1 MKKYTFTAK
10 FEPGPGGGAFVLFP
24 YDAEE
29 EFGAKGSVP
38 VQATFDGIPYAG
50 SLMRCGP
57 QQHMLGILK
66 SIQEQTGK
74 QIGDTIKVEIWKDE
88 QERTVEI
95 PPPFAALLKK
105 ESSCPSLKNLVTPTA
120 RNTYAG
126 SPKPKKKKPATPALT
141 NPLTCSAKESRL
153 PANSL
158 LQLFAKR
165 PSLIAF
171 C

>member
-10 FEPGPGGGAFVLFP
+10 IEPGPGGGAFVLFP
-24 YDAEE
+24 YDVEE
-29 EFGAKGSVP
+29 EFGAKGRVP
-38 VQATFDGIPYAG
+38 VQANFDGIPYAG

-74 QIGDTIKVEIWKDE
+74 QIGDTIKVQIWKDE

-105 ESSCPSLKNLVTPTA
+105 EKLLPNFEKLSYTHRKEYVRWITEAKKEETRKARIQKSIDMLRKGVKTP
-120 RNTYAG
+120 G
-126 SPKPKKKKPATPALT
+126 
-141 NPLTCSAKESRL
+141 
-153 PANSL
+153 
-158 LQLFAKR
+158 
-165 PSLIAF
+165 
-171 C
+171 